1 MERAATG
8 VRNSEIK
15 AYPPM
20 DHRCDHLGQ
29 LLRDVSGVLLVD
41 RERKQSERKRR
52 IRSRSVAIRARAGA
66 RERIGGWG

>member
-1 MERAATG
+1 
-8 VRNSEIK
+8 
-15 AYPPM
+15 M

-52 IRSRSVAIRARAGA
+52 IRSQSVRDFVARAEA
-66 RERIGGWG
+66 RERNPVAGAEPTGYGRFRERERL